1 MASPLITRRRLIV
14 GGAAAAGMAAAGAG
28 AWSLRPYDGVRLL
41 FTNDMHS
48 HLRPVYHRE
57 AHDSAF
63 LQANGISAGSE
74 DAYVTTSV
82 DYLDQA
88 KRYGRVGGLAHIKT
102 VIDRERDAAPGRTLV
117 LDAGDTWYGSGIALL
132 TEGRAC
138 VQVMNDMG
146 YDAMTLHWEF
156 NFGKKILL
164 ERIKEAKFAVLCQNL
179 RDEFGDRLLEP
190 SIVREAGKVR
200 VGVIGQGYPFSLLTT
215 EFPSQEQYP
224 GWRMGYDE
232 EGLRDEIARLRTRE
246 RADVIVVLSHMGY
259 EAERVIAQRVQ
270 GIDVIVGGHTHDIIW
285 RPERVGSTLIVQA
298 GSHGKFLGEL
308 DLEIRG
314 GRVDGYRHRLIPIL
328 SERIEAHP
336 GVKALIDRIHAPHEA
351 RLGQRVGETST
362 VLYRRSL
369 YGGTT
374 DAMMSAAYKELSGS
388 DIGCCPGWRFGT
400 SILPGPIT
408 VGDVYDAMKPTLT
421 PLYIAQLNGR
431 QLREVMED
439 ILDNVFA
446 TDPMLRLGGELSRCL
461 GVKATFKRDAP
472 RGRRVLSALVNGE
485 PLGDRRYSVGT
496 SGGRTQLRDP
506 EHRSRTKPA
515 FEELID
521 YIKARSPIAADPI
534 SAFIEEV

>member
-1 MASPLITRRRLIV
+1 MTSPLITRRRLIV
-14 GGAAAAGMAAAGAG
+14 GGAAAVGMAAAGAG

-57 AHDSAF
+57 AHDGAF
-63 LQANGISAGSE
+63 LRANGIAAGSE
-74 DAYVTTSV
+74 DAYLTTSV
-82 DYLDQA
+82 EYLDQA
-88 KRYGRVGGLAHIKT
+88 KRHGRVGGWAHIKT

-117 LDAGDTWYGSGIALL
+117 LDAADTWYGSGIALL
-132 TEGRAC
+132 TEGRAA
-138 VQVMNDMG
+138 VQVMNEMG

-164 ERIKEAKFAVLCQNL
+164 ERIKEAKFPVICQNL
-179 RDEFGDRLLEP
+179 RDEFGDRILEP
-190 SIVREAGKVR
+190 SIVRQLGTVR
-200 VGVIGQGYPFSLLTT
+200 VGVIGQGYSFSLLTT
-215 EFPSQEQYP
+215 EFTSQEQYP

-232 EGLRDEIARLRTRE
+232 DGLREEIARLRTKE
-246 RADVIVVLSHMGY
+246 QADVIVVLSHMGY
-259 EAERVIAQRVQ
+259 EAERAIAQRVP

-308 DLEIRG
+308 DLEVRG
-314 GRVDGYRHRLIPIL
+314 GKVDGFRHRLVPIV
-328 SERIEAHP
+328 SERIEPHP
-336 GVKALIDRIHAPHEA
+336 GVKALIDRIYAPHEA
-351 RLGQRVGETST
+351 RLGERIGETSS

-374 DAMMSAAYKELSGS
+374 DAMMAAAYKELSGS

-408 VGDVYDAMKPTLT
+408 IGDVYDAMKPTPT
-421 PLYIAQLNGR
+421 PLYVAQLNGR

-446 TDPMLRLGGELSRCL
+446 TDPMFRLGGELSRCL
-461 GVKATFKRDAP
+461 GVKAKFKRDAP

-485 PLGDRRYSVGT
+485 ALGDRKYSVGT

-506 EHRSRTKPA
+506 EFQSRTKPA
-515 FEELID
+515 FEELIG
-521 YIKARSPIAADPI
+521 YISARSPITAQPI
-534 SAFIEEV
+534 SAFEEA